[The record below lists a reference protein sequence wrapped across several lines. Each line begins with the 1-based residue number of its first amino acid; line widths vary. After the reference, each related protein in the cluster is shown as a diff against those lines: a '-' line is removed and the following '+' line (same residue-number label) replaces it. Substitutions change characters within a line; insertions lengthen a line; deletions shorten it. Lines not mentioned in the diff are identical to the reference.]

1 MCAGTNGA
9 LDPGPANV
17 VTLPGVGG
25 AASSSRVPQLAAGLA
40 LDVPV
45 LTERLYQLILASQDA
60 YRRLDP
66 ELLADVRRSCQDNIC
81 EILGSLAQQRPP
93 STDAPF
99 ETARRRADMGVPLGA
114 VLHAYRLGYR
124 VIWEALL
131 AHARLQGD
139 ISTDELAEMGG
150 ALWDSIDAFS
160 EVVHAAYRDALV
172 DRARQSEQQRVS
184 LFDALLE
191 GRVEEWAVVGDG
203 ARVLDLPAA
212 GLFVAVSGDGNGL
225 ARAEQALRR
234 DGLRSVWRAR
244 ADEYVGV
251 VALDREHP
259 LPAVRRLLC
268 SVATARVG
276 ISPPYARLADT
287 GWAVGLAAVARACSP
302 PGTVAVN
309 TLEDRPI
316 ATLVSAGR
324 AVAEQVARSVIGP
337 VLALDAADRALL
349 LETLEVWFD
358 AGGSAAEAGQRMF
371 CHRNTVRNRLQR
383 MEELTGRSLSDPTA
397 TSELRVALE
406 VVRLLDLG

>member
-81 EILGSLAQQRPP
+81 EILSSLAQQRPP

-324 AVAEQVARSVIGP
+324 AVAEQVARAVIGP

>member
-172 DRARQSEQQRVS
+172 DRARQSEQQRLS

-212 GLFVAVSGDGNGL
+212 GPYVAVSGDGNGL

-324 AVAEQVARSVIGP
+324 AVAEQVARAVIGP

>member
-1 MCAGTNGA
+1 M
-9 LDPGPANV
+9 PG
-17 VTLPGVGG
+17 
-25 AASSSRVPQLAAGLA
+25 LAAELA
-40 LDVPV
+40 VDVPA
-45 LTERLYQLILASQDA
+45 LTDRLFQLILASQEA

-66 ELLADVRRSCQDNIC
+66 EMLADVRRSCQNNIC

-99 ETARRRADMGVPLGA
+99 DTARRRADMGVPLGA

-131 AHARLQGD
+131 EHARLHGD
-139 ISTDELAEMGG
+139 VTTDELAEMGG

-191 GRVEEWAVVGDG
+191 GRVEEWAVVGDA
-203 ARVLDLPAA
+203 ARVLDLPAV
-212 GLFVAVSGDGNGL
+212 GPYVAVSAEVDGDDARGL
-225 ARAEQALRR
+225 SRAEQVLRR
-234 DGLRSVWRAR
+234 DGVRSVWRLR
-244 ADEYVGV
+244 ADEHVGV
-251 VALDREHP
+251 VALDRDHP
-259 LPAVRRLLC
+259 LPAMRELLRP
-268 SVATARVG
+268 VATGRVG
-276 ISPPYARLADT
+276 LSPPYARLADT
-287 GWAVGLAAVARACSP
+287 AWAVGLAAVARACSP
-302 PGTVAVN
+302 PGTATVN
-309 TLEDRPI
+309 TLDDRPI

-324 AVAEQVARSVIGP
+324 AVAEHVAHTVIGP
-337 VLALDAADRALL
+337 LLALDGNDRALL
-349 LETLEVWFD
+349 LETLEVWFE

-383 MEELTGRSLSDPTA
+383 VEELTGRSLTDPAA

-406 VVRLLDLG
+406 VVRLLDLDRTAPR

>member
-1 MCAGTNGA
+1 M
-9 LDPGPANV
+9 
-17 VTLPGVGG
+17 
-25 AASSSRVPQLAAGLA
+25 PQLAAGLA

-81 EILGSLAQQRPP
+81 EILSSLAQQRPP

-172 DRARQSEQQRVS
+172 DRARQSEQQRLS

-212 GLFVAVSGDGNGL
+212 GPYVAVSGDGNGL

-302 PGTVAVN
+302 PGTIAVN

-324 AVAEQVARSVIGP
+324 AVAEQVARTVLGP
-337 VLALDAADRALL
+337 VLALEGTDGALL
-349 LETLEVWFD
+349 LETLQVWFD

-383 MEELTGRSLSDPTA
+383 VEELTGRSLADPTA

-406 VVRLLDLG
+406 VVRLLDLA

>member
-131 AHARLQGD
+131 AHARLQGE

-234 DGLRSVWRAR
+234 DGVRSVWRAR

-259 LPAVRRLLC
+259 LPAVRGLLC

-324 AVAEQVARSVIGP
+324 AVAEQVARAVIGP

-383 MEELTGRSLSDPTA
+383 VEELTGRSLSDPTA

>member
-1 MCAGTNGA
+1 MCIGTNGA
-9 LDPGPANV
+9 LDPRPAGV
-17 VTLPGVGG
+17 VTLQGVGG

-337 VLALDAADRALL
+337 VLALDPADRALL

>member
-1 MCAGTNGA
+1 LCAGTNGA

-324 AVAEQVARSVIGP
+324 AVAEQVARAVIGP

-383 MEELTGRSLSDPTA
+383 LEELTGRSLSDPTA

>member
-324 AVAEQVARSVIGP
+324 AVAEQVARAVIGP

-406 VVRLLDLG
+406 VVRLLDLD

>member
-1 MCAGTNGA
+1 M
-9 LDPGPANV
+9 
-17 VTLPGVGG
+17 
-25 AASSSRVPQLAAGLA
+25 PQLAAGLA

-234 DGLRSVWRAR
+234 DGVRSVWRAR

-337 VLALDAADRALL
+337 VLALDPADRALL

>member
-1 MCAGTNGA
+1 LCAGTNGA

-324 AVAEQVARSVIGP
+324 AVAEQVARAVIGP

>member
-9 LDPGPANV
+9 LDPPPANV

-160 EVVHAAYRDALV
+160 VVVHAAYRDALV

-337 VLALDAADRALL
+337 VLALDPADRALL

>member
-324 AVAEQVARSVIGP
+324 AVAEQVARAVIGP

>member
-1 MCAGTNGA
+1 
-9 LDPGPANV
+9 
-17 VTLPGVGG
+17 
-25 AASSSRVPQLAAGLA
+25 VPQLAAGLA

-337 VLALDAADRALL
+337 VLALDPADRALL

>member
-81 EILGSLAQQRPP
+81 EILSSLAQQRPP

-212 GLFVAVSGDGNGL
+212 GPYVAVSGDGNGL

-337 VLALDAADRALL
+337 VLALDPADRALL

-358 AGGSAAEAGQRMF
+358 AGGSAAEAGQRKF

>member
-1 MCAGTNGA
+1 
-9 LDPGPANV
+9 
-17 VTLPGVGG
+17 
-25 AASSSRVPQLAAGLA
+25 
-40 LDVPV
+40 
-45 LTERLYQLILASQDA
+45 
-60 YRRLDP
+60 
-66 ELLADVRRSCQDNIC
+66 
-81 EILGSLAQQRPP
+81 
-93 STDAPF
+93 
-99 ETARRRADMGVPLGA
+99 MGVPLGA

-212 GLFVAVSGDGNGL
+212 GPYVAVSGDGPNAELHRAELPGADGHDADVHGAGGRGL

-234 DGLRSVWRAR
+234 DGVRSVWRAR

-259 LPAVRRLLC
+259 VPAVRGLLC

-316 ATLVSAGR
+316 PTLVSAGR
-324 AVAEQVARSVIGP
+324 AVAEQVARTVIGP

-383 MEELTGRSLSDPTA
+383 VEELTGRSLSDPTA

>member
-1 MCAGTNGA
+1 
-9 LDPGPANV
+9 
-17 VTLPGVGG
+17 
-25 AASSSRVPQLAAGLA
+25 VPQLAAGLA

-324 AVAEQVARSVIGP
+324 AVAEQVARAVIGP

>member
-1 MCAGTNGA
+1 M
-9 LDPGPANV
+9 
-17 VTLPGVGG
+17 
-25 AASSSRVPQLAAGLA
+25 PQLAAGLA

-324 AVAEQVARSVIGP
+324 AVAEQVARAVIGP

-383 MEELTGRSLSDPTA
+383 LEELTGRSLSDPTA

>member
-1 MCAGTNGA
+1 LCAGTNGA

-40 LDVPV
+40 LDVSV

-324 AVAEQVARSVIGP
+324 AVAEQVARAVIGP

>member
-1 MCAGTNGA
+1 M
-9 LDPGPANV
+9 
-17 VTLPGVGG
+17 
-25 AASSSRVPQLAAGLA
+25 PQLAAGLA

-324 AVAEQVARSVIGP
+324 AVAEQVARAVIGP

>member
-1 MCAGTNGA
+1 M
-9 LDPGPANV
+9 
-17 VTLPGVGG
+17 
-25 AASSSRVPQLAAGLA
+25 PQLAAGLA

-276 ISPPYARLADT
+276 ISPPYARLSDT
-287 GWAVGLAAVARACSP
+287 AWAVRLAAVARACSP

-324 AVAEQVARSVIGP
+324 AVAEQVARAVIGP

-383 MEELTGRSLSDPTA
+383 LEELTGRSLSDPTA

>member
-40 LDVPV
+40 LDVPA

-324 AVAEQVARSVIGP
+324 AVAEQVARAVIGP

>member
-287 GWAVGLAAVARACSP
+287 GWAVGLAAVARACSS

-324 AVAEQVARSVIGP
+324 AVAEQVARAVIGP